1 MGSLVLANIA
11 GSVALLL
18 WGLHMV
24 HTGIIRTFG
33 SDLRRFLNYA
43 LRNRVS
49 AFLTGLGLTAVLQSS
64 TATTLMTTSLATE
77 GLIGLM
83 PALAI
88 VLGANVGTTLIVQV
102 LSFNIF
108 ALSPFMIAG
117 GVIAFRSGNK
127 NRLQQIGRVL
137 IGFGLMILALH
148 LLVELLSPMETA
160 PTMRDFLKLVTDEP
174 FVCLLIAA
182 ILTWIAHSSVAT
194 VLLVIS
200 LAHSQ
205 LVTPEAALALVL
217 GANLG
222 SALNPLFEA
231 GKSGDLASRRVPVG
245 NMANRL
251 VGIVLVFPF
260 LGQISEWALKAQMN
274 VALLAGTFHFVFN
287 LALALLFIVPLSAIT
302 HILVRFLPEKADPTD
317 PGKPRYLS
325 EDSAVTPAIAL
336 SDAVRETLRIVDL
349 VEVMLD
355 RVMTALLSNDKSA
368 AGLISG
374 MDDIVDRLEKSVRLY
389 VAKLTGGEL
398 AENEAKR
405 ADEIL
410 SFALNL
416 EHIGDIVDQ
425 SLKQR
430 AVKKIK
436 RNANFSA
443 EGAAEIREL
452 YNSVLKSLRLSLS
465 IFVTGDP
472 EAIGLLLQEKA
483 LIRLSERAA
492 TTNHIIRLREGRSE
506 TLETMSMHVDT
517 LRDLK
522 RIHSHI
528 CSVAYFHKS
537 QLQEAI

>member
-1 MGSLVLANIA
+1 VGSLVLANIA

-64 TATTLMTTSLATE
+64 TATALMTTSLAAE

-108 ALSPFMIAG
+108 ALSPFLIVG
-117 GVIAFRSGNK
+117 GVVAFRSGNK

-137 IGFGLMILALH
+137 IGFGLMVLALH

-160 PTMRDFLKLVTDEP
+160 PAMRDFLKLVTDEP
-174 FVCLLIAA
+174 LVCLLTAA
-182 ILTWIAHSSVAT
+182 ILTWIAHSSVAI

-222 SALNPLFEA
+222 SAINPLFEA

-245 NMANRL
+245 NLANRL

-260 LGQISEWALKAQMN
+260 LGQISEWAMRSQTS
-274 VALLAGTFHFVFN
+274 VALLAGTFHFAFN
-287 LALALLFIVPLSAIT
+287 LALALLFIVPLPAIT
-302 HILVRFLPEKADPTD
+302 RVLVRLLPEKADPTD
-317 PGKPRYLS
+317 PGTPRYLS
-325 EDSAVTPAIAL
+325 EDATVTPAIAL

-349 VEVMLD
+349 VEAMLD

-368 AGLISG
+368 AGLVSG

-436 RNANFSA
+436 RNANFSV

-452 YNSVLKSLRLSLS
+452 YNRVLKSLRLSLS

-472 EAIGLLLQEKA
+472 EAIRLLLQEKA
-483 LIRLSERAA
+483 LIRLSEREA

>member
-1 MGSLVLANIA
+1 MVLANIA
-11 GSVALLL
+11 GAVAMLL

-49 AFLTGLGLTAVLQSS
+49 AFVTGLGLTAVLQSS
-64 TATTLMTTSLATE
+64 TATALMTTSLAAD

-88 VLGANVGTTLIVQV
+88 MLGANVGTTLIVQV

-108 ALSPFMIAG
+108 ALSPFLIVG
-117 GVIAFRSGNK
+117 GVIAFKSGRK
-127 NRLQQIGRVL
+127 NRLQQLGRIL

-148 LLVELLSPMETA
+148 LLVEWLTPMETA
-160 PTMRDFLKLVTDEP
+160 PTMVAFLKVMTGEP
-174 FVCLLIAA
+174 LICLLTAA
-182 ILTWIAHSSVAT
+182 VLTWIAHSSVAI

-205 LVTPEAALALVL
+205 LISPEAALALVL

-222 SALNPLFEA
+222 SAINPLFEA
-231 GKSGDLASRRVPVG
+231 GKSGDLASRRVPIG
-245 NMANRL
+245 NLANRV

-260 LGQISEWALKAQMN
+260 LGDLSAWALKFQPS
-274 VALLAGTFHFVFN
+274 VALLAGSFHLVFN
-287 LALALLFIVPLSAIT
+287 LILAIAFILPLPMISKL
-302 HILVRFLPEKADPTD
+302 LVRLFPEKVDPADP
-317 PGKPRYLS
+317 GVPRYLN
-325 EDSAVTPAIAL
+325 EEAIVTPAIAL

-349 VEVMLD
+349 VESMLD

-374 MDDIVDRLEKSVRLY
+374 MDDVVDRLERSVRLY
-389 VAKLTGGEL
+389 IARLTREDL
-398 AENEAKR
+398 ADSESKR
-405 ADEIL
+405 ADEIM
-410 SFALNL
+410 SFAINL

-425 SLKQR
+425 SLRER
-430 AVKKIK
+430 AIKKIK
-436 RNANFSA
+436 RNANFSK
-443 EGAAEIREL
+443 EGASEIREL
-452 YNSVLKSLRLSLS
+452 YGRIVKSLRLSLS
-465 IFVTGDP
+465 VFVTGDP
-472 EAIGLLLQEKA
+472 EAIRLLLEEKA
-483 LIRLSERAA
+483 MIRLSEREA
-492 TTNHIIRLREGRSE
+492 TANHFLRLREGRSE

-528 CSVAYFHKS
+528 CAVAYFHKS
-537 QLQEAI
+537 LLQEAG